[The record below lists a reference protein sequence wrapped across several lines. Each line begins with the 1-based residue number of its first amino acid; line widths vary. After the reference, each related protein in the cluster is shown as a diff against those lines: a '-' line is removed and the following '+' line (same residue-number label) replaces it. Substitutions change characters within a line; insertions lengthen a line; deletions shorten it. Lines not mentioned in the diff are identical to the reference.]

1 MMSLEGSVG
10 TPFGEIKKKTGLIIL
25 AGVAVVL
32 GVGYYRARKGLADG
46 SPSGMP
52 SEGTN
57 PATGYPYGS
66 AEDAAAL
73 AEQRSF
79 ITPVPAGG
87 GPSGTYPSG
96 TYSNNAQWV
105 QAVIEYMMTAGLVQ
119 DGSQLSAALGSYIT
133 GSPVTN
139 DEKGLIEQAIAV
151 QGFPPVSGSAGYP
164 PSIAM
169 TPTAPATAP
178 APTPT
183 PAPAPAWMAPPTV
196 RYGSRGETV
205 KMAQRALAAKGYSP
219 GSIDGIFGSKTLAA
233 TKAFQRS
240 HGLVVDGIIG
250 PKTWYA
256 LLH

>member
-32 GVGYYRARKGLADG
+32 SVGYYRARKEQGTTVADEA
-46 SPSGMP
+46 P
-52 SEGTN
+52 N

-73 AEQRSF
+73 AEQGSS

-96 TYSNNAQWV
+96 MYSNNAQWV

-151 QGFPPVSGSAGYP
+151 QGFPPVSGPAGYP

-169 TPTAPATAP
+169 TPTAPARSTAYSGRRP
-178 APTPT
+178 SQPRKPSNVLM
-183 PAPAPAWMAPPTV
+183 AWWLTASSDRKPGT
-196 RYGSRGETV
+196 RYYTEKRERRHV
-205 KMAQRALAAKGYSP
+205 EVHPQA
-219 GSIDGIFGSKTLAA
+219 
-233 TKAFQRS
+233 
-240 HGLVVDGIIG
+240 
-250 PKTWYA
+250 
-256 LLH
+256 